1 MRFLNV
7 TGTALVILGTYVFTS
22 GASGS
27 FRYALPGGVII
38 CAGVLMVALAA
49 AIGGLPE
56 ISDDESGRSRRRS
69 ITERPDKM
77 NEEPVAE

>member
-7 TGTALVILGTYVFTS
+7 TGTALVILGAYVFS
-22 GASGS
+22 AGASGS
-27 FRYALPGGVII
+27 FRYALPGSVIAG
-38 CAGVLMVALAA
+38 AGVVMLALAV

-56 ISDDESGRSRRRS
+56 VSDDESGRSRRRS
-69 ITERPDKM
+69 IPERSDRM